1 MLRSIRWVDN
11 TLSILDQLQ
20 LPYIETYIRVHNAE
34 DGWRVIRDMNV
45 RGAPAIAIV
54 AMLSLATELH
64 ALMGSGKLAPGAT
77 EVKDYIVRKLEYL
90 VTSRPTAVNLF
101 GAAARLQGLVEAEER
116 KGGGVDGRRVA
127 ETFINAAEDLMINDV
142 MDNRRLGANG
152 ERWILENTKI
162 GKEGKKVS
170 VLTHCNTG

>member
-1 MLRSIRWVDN
+1 
-11 TLSILDQLQ
+11 
-20 LPYIETYIRVHNAE
+20 
-34 DGWRVIRDMNV
+34 MNV

-54 AMLSLATELH
+54 AMLSLATELN
-64 ALMGSGKLAPGAT
+64 ALIKDGKLPAT
-77 EVKDYIVRKLEYL
+77 TDGVREYIVRKLEYL

-101 GAAARLQGLVEAEER
+101 EAAGRLRGVVEMEER
-116 KGGGVDGRRVA
+116 KGVKDARGLA
-127 ETFINAAEDLMINDV
+127 ETFVNSAEDLMIKDV

-152 ERWILENTKI
+152 EKWILENTRL